1 MHFAAAIIRAIMQK
15 RFADARKLKLQKTK
29 PGYETSEALSD
40 EVRPRLE
47 HLQALLTTRLD
58 ELIDDREI
66 VNFFLDSYCE
76 VNQLNY
82 NLETLRIFSIIS
94 INWPHISQLS
104 IFLSSINS
112 SRRVVRSV

>member
-47 HLQALLTTRLD
+47 HLQTLLTTRLE
-58 ELIDDREI
+58 ELIDDKKIDNCEI
-66 VNFFLDSYCE
+66 SMKYRTCCRWYFQVSFKSLK
-76 VNQLNY
+76 
-82 NLETLRIFSIIS
+82 R
-94 INWPHISQLS
+94 LS
-104 IFLSSINS
+104 
-112 SRRVVRSV
+112 VRSSP